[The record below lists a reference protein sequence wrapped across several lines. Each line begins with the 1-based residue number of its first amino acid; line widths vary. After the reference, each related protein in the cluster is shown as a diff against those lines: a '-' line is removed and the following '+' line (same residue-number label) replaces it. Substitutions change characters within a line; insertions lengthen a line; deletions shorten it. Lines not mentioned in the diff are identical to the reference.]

1 MPEVGSATWISVRS
15 APRETGSLL
24 PDLVEESAE
33 RSGGS
38 LAATWQGV
46 PAFYENARST
56 YPLFALEEDAG
67 VAARLNPFAA
77 FDGTTWPRVLLVLT
91 AVVSLGIARCCEMFT
106 RALSSTLGSLDMSFT
121 TLGPVSPGGVA
132 LYNGEVPG
140 GWSVAVASWQ
150 PMDACTLASA
160 WIYIDAGYGK
170 VVQERGDWS
179 LGAAVPA
186 LAVYLRAPAFTPLLR
201 LDAALGGCLLRA
213 AGAAAA
219 WAELL
224 VGPAMIAAA
233 LHGGCWVQALPFLTV
248 MLLHAGIGAS
258 MEGGFAIA
266 LVALATWAALLP
278 GAFWEALGLAV
289 RDGGRLAK
297 GQALTTK
304 PLLGGVAK
312 GTPQEELGML
322 LGAVEVVTPGTRSQ
336 IQSDTTEMKR
346 SHEAM
351 VGEGE
356 ADEVFRAEPPSVTF
370 VVLGP
375 SGQEI
380 GRFRLPRQAQ
390 ALELKQAVEES
401 TGLPRETQQ
410 VLIGHRRVEDEEM
423 LLAGGDTPD
432 LAEVEATLLVQL
444 PVPTTRLEVQWKQL
458 PETYGYLEELRVLN
472 LERAGRRG
480 WPPKEVLVPTARMGC
495 VGIDPESGLLVL
507 VGGGL
512 PEHFGRRNGARYGYD
527 SGEGSDSFHASE
539 LEDADGDKKRPSGTR
554 VEYLPFSW
562 KPGYR
567 RQHPARR
574 RNYEERCYSFR
585 NSARN
590 SLLVMPADSPAFSLP
605 LDGHD
610 PLVTAVE
617 MHAMSSLQGY
627 PFPSVGLAVALAT
640 GSRRKF
646 AGPLQLIACELSPVT
661 ARTVC
666 LTPADADCQAV
677 CLDRGKEVAISA
689 EVHSDGTYIGF
700 YRLRPCQAAS
710 AERLRAEV
718 GSCGKRATS
727 IAWSE
732 PANAVLLTF
741 AGEHAIYVYQRVGAA
756 WQPLQT
762 LGDASSRGCQD
773 GPASEL
779 RFWFPCGDCRLLQ
792 GPYGSLMKD
801 SFPLLPGP
809 GGAIYVHSGGAL
821 LLLAADLTS
830 ARKITSMR
838 EELWLTED
846 DEGSTVDLWSWQ
858 PVSFAEPRYGDEWNG
873 AHEVKVLKYQF
884 FELFADLGGQGR
896 AAMADG
902 GLPFASLPGLGDTE
916 LEGFPAD
923 RCPEQMPDL
932 SRHFSITA
940 DVLKEEPALYDAMRS
955 RQTPMG
961 VTFAKCIK
969 TGMDNRGHPMIKTL
983 GAVAGDADCYDT
995 FQPFFDKLISSC
1007 FGQAALERP
1016 HLGSPKRFIPAV
1028 ALADPSYVVSSHLRV
1043 SRNVQGLRFV
1053 PSMLR
1058 SERAE
1063 VERMLVKA
1071 LLGGR

>member
-1 MPEVGSATWISVRS
+1 
-15 APRETGSLL
+15 
-24 PDLVEESAE
+24 
-33 RSGGS
+33 
-38 LAATWQGV
+38 
-46 PAFYENARST
+46 
-56 YPLFALEEDAG
+56 
-67 VAARLNPFAA
+67 
-77 FDGTTWPRVLLVLT
+77 
-91 AVVSLGIARCCEMFT
+91 
-106 RALSSTLGSLDMSFT
+106 
-121 TLGPVSPGGVA
+121 
-132 LYNGEVPG
+132 
-140 GWSVAVASWQ
+140 
-150 PMDACTLASA
+150 
-160 WIYIDAGYGK
+160 
-170 VVQERGDWS
+170 
-179 LGAAVPA
+179 
-186 LAVYLRAPAFTPLLR
+186 
-201 LDAALGGCLLRA
+201 
-213 AGAAAA
+213 
-219 WAELL
+219 
-224 VGPAMIAAA
+224 
-233 LHGGCWVQALPFLTV
+233 
-248 MLLHAGIGAS
+248 

-312 GTPQEELGML
+312 GTPQEEPGML
-322 LGAVEVVTPGTRSQ
+322 LGAVKVVTPGTRSQ
-336 IQSDTTEMKR
+336 IQSDNTGMKR

-351 VGEGE
+351 VGEGQ
-356 ADEVFRAEPPSVTF
+356 AGEVFRAEPPSVTF

-380 GRFRLPRQAQ
+380 GRFRLPREAQ
-390 ALELKQAVEES
+390 ALDLKQAVEES

-458 PETYGYLEELRVLN
+458 PETDGYLEELRVLN
-472 LERAGRRG
+472 LARAGRRG

-527 SGEGSDSFHASE
+527 SGEGSDSLHASE
-539 LEDADGDKKRPSGTR
+539 LEDADGDKKRPSGPR

-710 AERLRAEV
+710 AERLRAEG
-718 GSCGKRATS
+718 GSCGRRATS

-846 DEGSTVDLWSWQ
+846 DEGTPIFPTCQNVFGVHSGSVY
-858 PVSFAEPRYGDEWNG
+858 R
-873 AHEVKVLKYQF
+873 
-884 FELFADLGGQGR
+884 
-896 AAMADG
+896 
-902 GLPFASLPGLGDTE
+902 SLVRTNDTE
-916 LEGFPAD
+916 EVLIRRLQISAELRRPRSDIRATA
-923 RCPEQMPDL
+923 PKLWP
-932 SRHFSITA
+932 SITEQRIYHA
-940 DVLKEEPALYDAMRS
+940 ELAFGPQIAPTYYHDSHRDKWDGNVMWLSDDWLWE
-955 RQTPMG
+955 
-961 VTFAKCIK
+961 
-969 TGMDNRGHPMIKTL
+969 
-983 GAVAGDADCYDT
+983 DC
-995 FQPFFDKLISSC
+995 
-1007 FGQAALERP
+1007 P
-1016 HLGSPKRFIPAV
+1016 HKKPQ
-1028 ALADPSYVVSSHLRV
+1028 DLRV
-1043 SRNVQGLRFV
+1043 SVFGMWTTFASWRATSSQYSCGESNDSQLRISYEDACKPV
-1053 PSMLR
+1053 LPW
-1058 SERAE
+1058 
-1063 VERMLVKA
+1063 KK
-1071 LLGGR
+1071 